1 MRRSDVFLVVL
12 GALSCAGMSYG
23 MADSESG
30 PDSVRGYPTAAQPEW
45 PVGLV
50 ELPRHESRV
59 RSFWVNGSETFYFEA
74 SPNQVNELILLFS
87 KTRMRDHEVAI
98 QERKAQ
104 GKSFD
109 AGRFDYNVALKVV
122 GGISL
127 GVAREAEKPIT
138 HEPVL
143 TLYIDLPADR
153 ALAEKI
159 TLPDNIIVNNE
170 AAGFP
175 LKGKATK
182 PKRETRYAQA
192 RFGDSAPAVDSEHG
206 VSTKVTLWEKNVKDG
221 IRVGRV
227 DHKGYFHAAFSEREI
242 ADLKTGRSW
251 LTLTVGNWLTEPKS
265 DDPKVDWK
273 SLSREKEKAK
283 PLTVARPRLYYGR
296 ILFEDGSP
304 VTPGPWLGREV
315 HLDFPYAG
323 SARPDSDGYFQVCFT
338 GDQYEKAKA
347 GKERR
352 NIYIPSDEKPN
363 ESSARF
369 VFPVSKLSQDKEKAG
384 VVRIP
389 RPAKE
394 GER

>member
-1 MRRSDVFLVVL
+1 MRRRDVFLAVL
-12 GALSCAGMSYG
+12 GALSCAGISYG
-23 MADSESG
+23 MATSEVG
-30 PDSVRGYPTAAQPEW
+30 PDSARGYPTAAQPEW

-59 RSFWVNGSETFYFEA
+59 RSFWVNGSETFYFRA
-74 SPNQVNELILLFS
+74 SPEEVNQLILLFS
-87 KTRMRDHEVAI
+87 KTRMRDHELAI
-98 QERKAQ
+98 KERKAQ
-104 GKSFD
+104 GKSLD
-109 AGRFDYNVALKVV
+109 AGRFDYNVTLQVV

-127 GVAREAEKPIT
+127 SGAREAEKPIT
-138 HEPVL
+138 HEPTL
-143 TLYIDLPADR
+143 ILYIDLPADR
-153 ALAEKI
+153 ALAERI
-159 TLPDNIIVNNE
+159 TLPGNIIVNNE
-170 AAGFP
+170 VAGFP

-182 PKRETRYAQA
+182 PKRQTWYAQA
-192 RFGDSAPAVDSEHG
+192 QFDDSKPAVDFEHG
-206 VSTKVTLWEKNVKDG
+206 VSTKVTLWEKDVEDG
-221 IRVGRV
+221 TPVGRV
-227 DHKGYFHAAFSEREI
+227 DYKGYFHAAFSEGEI

-304 VTPGPWLGREV
+304 AASSAWPGREFF
-315 HLDFPYAG
+315 LNFPYAG

-352 NIYIPSDEKPN
+352 NIYIPDEDDRNKGT
-363 ESSARF
+363 ALF
-369 VFPVSKLSQDKEKAG
+369 VFPVSRLSQDKAKAG

-394 GER
+394 RDR